1 MHHNIKLIILF
12 DVMAFGKWIG
22 GLFGF
27 INTGSILG
35 AIAGF
40 VLGSVFDA
48 FTEKAQQGYVEE
60 DMDGQWDYGT
70 RNGGYGQQV
79 NTGARN
85 DFLFSLM
92 VLAAHMI
99 HADSKIMHSEMELVR
114 KWLRDS
120 FGATAATEGNN
131 ILLRLFDYKKQQ
143 GETAWQQQI
152 RQACSEMAFAMPEE
166 QRIQL
171 VAFLA
176 QIAKADGKVH
186 QKEVEALREITINL
200 GLSASLVDQMLSLG
214 GSTLEDAYKVLGVSP
229 DATDEEVR
237 KAYRKMVIQHHP
249 DKVSNLGE
257 DVKEAATKKL
267 QEINKAKEM
276 IYQARGMN

>member
-1 MHHNIKLIILF
+1 
-12 DVMAFGKWIG
+12 MAFGKWIG

-40 VLGSVFDA
+40 VLGSLFDA
-48 FTEKAQQGYVEE
+48 FTDKAQQGYVEE
-60 DMDGQWDYGT
+60 DMDNT
-70 RNGGYGQQV
+70 GGYGQQV
-79 NTGARN
+79 NIGARN

-92 VLAAHMI
+92 VLCAHMI
-99 HADSKIMHSEMELVR
+99 HADAKIMHSEMEMVR
-114 KWLRDS
+114 QWLRES
-120 FGATAATEGNN
+120 FGPNASTEGNN
-131 ILLRLFDYKKQQ
+131 ILLRLFDYKKKQ
-143 GETAWQQQI
+143 GEVAWQQQI
-152 RQACSEMAFAMPEE
+152 RQACSEMAFSMPEE

-176 QIAKADGKVH
+176 QLAKADGKVH
-186 QKEVEALREITINL
+186 QKEVEALREMTINL
-200 GLSASLVDQMLSLG
+200 QLDANIVDQMLSLG
-214 GSTLEDAYKVLGVSP
+214 GTTLDDAYKVLGISP

-237 KAYRKMVIQHHP
+237 KAYRKMVVQHHP
-249 DKVSNLGE
+249 DKVSHLGD

-276 IYQARGMN
+276 IFQARGLS

>member
-1 MHHNIKLIILF
+1 
-12 DVMAFGKWIG
+12 MALGKWIG
-22 GLFGF
+22 GFFGF

-40 VLGSVFDA
+40 VLGSLFDA
-48 FTEKAQQGYVEE
+48 FTDKAQHGYVEE
-60 DMDGQWDYGT
+60 DMDDQGSWQGHQGNYDN
-70 RNGGYGQQV
+70 RNGGYRQRM

-92 VLAAHMI
+92 VLTAHMI
-99 HADSKIMHSEMELVR
+99 HADGKIMHSEMELVR
-114 KWLRDS
+114 KFLHDS
-120 FGATAATEGNN
+120 FGSTAMTEGNN

-143 GETAWQQQI
+143 GELLWQQQM
-152 RQACSEMAFAMPEE
+152 RQACSEMAMAMPEE

-186 QKEVEALREITINL
+186 QKEVEALREITIQL
-200 GLSASLVDQMLSLG
+200 QLSASLVDQMLSLG
-214 GSTLEDAYKVLGVSP
+214 GTTLDDAYKVLGINP
-229 DATDEEVR
+229 NATDEEVR

-249 DKVSNLGE
+249 DKVAHLGD

-276 IYQARGMN
+276 IFQARGLN

>member
-1 MHHNIKLIILF
+1 
-12 DVMAFGKWIG
+12 MAFGKWIG
-22 GLFGF
+22 GFFGF

-40 VLGSVFDA
+40 VLGSLFDA
-48 FTEKAQQGYVEE
+48 FTDKTQQGYVEE
-60 DMDGQWDYGT
+60 DMDDYQGSWQNQQGGYNT
-70 RNGGYGQQV
+70 QNGGTGQ
-79 NTGARN
+79 GYRARN

-99 HADSKIMHSEMELVR
+99 HADGKIMHSEMELAR
-114 KWLRDS
+114 KFLQDS
-120 FGATAATEGNN
+120 FGPTAMTEGNN
-131 ILLRLFDYKKQQ
+131 ILLKLFDYKKQQ
-143 GETAWQQQI
+143 GELAWQQQI
-152 RQACSEMAFAMPEE
+152 RQACSEMVMAMPEE

-176 QIAKADGKVH
+176 QLAKADGKVH
-186 QKEVEALREITINL
+186 QKEVEALRDITIQL
-200 GLSASLVDQMLSLG
+200 QLSASLVDQMLSLG
-214 GSTLEDAYKVLGVSP
+214 GTTLDDAYKVLGISP

-237 KAYRKMVIQHHP
+237 KAYRKMVILHHP
-249 DKVSNLGE
+249 DKVAHLGD

-276 IYQARGMN
+276 IFQARGLN

>member
-1 MHHNIKLIILF
+1 
-12 DVMAFGKWIG
+12 MAFGKWIG

>member
-1 MHHNIKLIILF
+1 
-12 DVMAFGKWIG
+12 MAYGKWLG

-40 VLGSVFDA
+40 VLGSLFDSM
-48 FTEKAQQGYVEE
+48 TNKEQQVSYEDDNSAEE
-60 DMDGQWDYGT
+60 NYGP
-70 RNGGYGQQV
+70 RV

-85 DFLFSLM
+85 DFLFTLM

-99 HADSKIMHSEMELVR
+99 QADGKIMHSEMELVR
-114 KWLRDS
+114 RFLRDS
-120 FGATAATEGNN
+120 FGPTAMNEGNN
-131 ILLRLFDYKKQQ
+131 ILLKLFDYKKQQ
-143 GETAWQQQI
+143 GEQGWQQQI
-152 RQACSEMAFAMPEE
+152 RQACSEMAMAMPEE

-171 VAFLA
+171 IAFLA

-186 QKEVEALREITINL
+186 QKEIEVLREITMNL
-200 GLSASLVDQMLSLG
+200 RLSTSIVDQMLSLG
-214 GSTLEDAYKVLGVSP
+214 GTTLEEAYKVLGITP
-229 DATDEEVR
+229 EATDEEVR

-249 DKVSNLGE
+249 DKVSHLGD

-276 IYQARGMN
+276 VFQARGMN

>member
-1 MHHNIKLIILF
+1 
-12 DVMAFGKWIG
+12 MAFGKWIG

-60 DMDGQWDYGT
+60 DMDGQWDYDT

-120 FGATAATEGNN
+120 FGTTAATEGNN
-131 ILLRLFDYKKQQ
+131 ILLRLFEYKKQQ
-143 GETAWQQQI
+143 GEVAWQQQI
-152 RQACSEMAFAMPEE
+152 RQSCSEMAFAMPEE

>member
-1 MHHNIKLIILF
+1 
-12 DVMAFGKWIG
+12 MAFGKWIG
-22 GLFGF
+22 GFFGF

-40 VLGSVFDA
+40 VLGSLFDA
-48 FTEKAQQGYVEE
+48 FTDKAQQGYIEE
-60 DMDGQWDYGT
+60 DMDDKGSWQGDQGSYDN
-70 RNGGYGQQV
+70 RNGGYGQRT
-79 NTGARN
+79 NMGARN

-99 HADSKIMHSEMELVR
+99 HADGKIMHSEMELVR
-114 KWLRDS
+114 KFLRDS
-120 FGATAATEGNN
+120 FGLVAMTEGNN

-143 GETAWQQQI
+143 GELSWQQQM
-152 RQACSEMAFAMPEE
+152 RQACSEMAIAMPEE

-186 QKEVEALREITINL
+186 QKEVEALRDITIQL
-200 GLSASLVDQMLSLG
+200 RLSASLVDQMLSLG
-214 GSTLEDAYKVLGVSP
+214 GTTLDDAYKVLGISP

-249 DKVSNLGE
+249 DKVAHLGD

-276 IYQARGMN
+276 IFQARGLD

>member
-1 MHHNIKLIILF
+1 MHHNIILIILF

-48 FTEKAQQGYVEE
+48 FTDKAQQRYVEE
-60 DMDGQWDYGT
+60 DMDGEGGYGT
-70 RNGGYGQQV
+70 HNGGYGQQV
-79 NTGARN
+79 NAGARN

-99 HADSKIMHSEMELVR
+99 HADGKIMHSEMEMVR

-131 ILLRLFDYKKQQ
+131 ILLKLFDYKKQQ

-176 QIAKADGKVH
+176 QIAKADGKIH
-186 QKEVEALREITINL
+186 QKEVEALREITLHLKLNT
-200 GLSASLVDQMLSLG
+200 SLVDQMLSLG
-214 GSTLEDAYKVLGVSP
+214 GSTLEDAYKVLGVSS

>member
-1 MHHNIKLIILF
+1 
-12 DVMAFGKWIG
+12 MAFGKWIG

-40 VLGSVFDA
+40 VLGALFDA
-48 FTEKAQQGYVEE
+48 FTDKAQQGYVEE
-60 DMDGQWDYGT
+60 DMDSQGGYDT
-70 RNGGYGQQV
+70 RNGGFGQQV

-92 VLAAHMI
+92 VLCAHMI
-99 HADSKIMHSEMELVR
+99 HADGKIMHSEMEMVR

-120 FGATAATEGNN
+120 FGSTAATEGNN

-143 GETAWQQQI
+143 GEVTWQQQI

-176 QIAKADGKVH
+176 QVAKVDGKVH
-186 QKEVEALREITINL
+186 QKEVDALRELAINL
-200 GLSASLVDQMLSLG
+200 RLNSSIVEQMLSLG
-214 GSTLEDAYKVLGVSP
+214 GTTLEDAYKVLGVSP
-229 DATDEEVR
+229 DATDDEVR

-249 DKVSNLGE
+249 DKVAHLGD

-276 IYQARGMN
+276 IFQARGLN